1 MIFVYP
7 FKTGHVS
14 HLFPRRHGK
23 SPAFAQFFHVPL
35 DMPSKFRRE
44 RLDEGAAVWK
54 RSAVQVH
61 QPRDALGDTIR
72 RARNH
77 DARVAVPK
85 ERDIMEILE
94 LDEVH
99 HVGAMSV

>member
-1 MIFVYP
+1 
-7 FKTGHVS
+7 
-14 HLFPRRHGK
+14 
-23 SPAFAQFFHVPL
+23 
-35 DMPSKFRRE
+35 MPSKFRRE

-72 RARNH
+72 RARNY
-77 DARVAVPK
+77 DARLTMSQEHDLGEA
-85 ERDIMEILE
+85 LE

-99 HVGAMSV
+99 HVGDVSI